1 MLKIVQ
7 HNKYNCALQAPT
19 TEEQAANTSGG
30 KHALRWP
37 SQLTRSPTHHPRR
50 GCGAG
55 LCCRSGFAS
64 PAWGQHGYRL
74 EPRSTHSSVLTE
86 TRQWTGSMTGLCL
99 RRGREHA
106 IWFLYGL
113 CLAGDDLKARVLH
126 PCPLCSR
133 EDRRLTIQVVM
144 RRHIFFLLEMARE
157 RSDQDLKD
165 REISEGTW
173 TPSPKRP
180 VALLAACHR
189 RSLVGLHY
197 P

>member
-1 MLKIVQ
+1 MAFTVDKPHAPPKKRARGRSV
-7 HNKYNCALQAPT
+7 LQKWLRQPEPPLPGAST
-19 TEEQAANTSGG
+19 ATS
-30 KHALRWP
+30 W
-37 SQLTRSPTHHPRR
+37 
-50 GCGAG
+50 
-55 LCCRSGFAS
+55 RSGPCAPPSS
-64 PAWGQHGYRL
+64 PRPVSGL
-74 EPRSTHSSVLTE
+74 
-86 TRQWTGSMTGLCL
+86 GSMTGLRL
-99 RRGREHA
+99 RRGREHT

-165 REISEGTW
+165 QEISEGTW
-173 TPSPKRP
+173 MPSPKRP

-189 RSLVGLHY
+189 CSLVGLHY